1 MCSDGSGLRLD
12 DIYAGLGAATKDGD
26 RLRVRFTLY
35 LLDGTI
41 VSRGQVLHLAL
52 NCALPAAPCA
62 GEELTCTCTL
72 PSAQNKCR
80 EWSKSL
86 LWAKGRC

>member
-41 VSRGQVLHLAL
+41 VSRGQVLHLTVH
-52 NCALPAAPCA
+52 CPPLPVPAR
-62 GEELTCTCTL
+62 
-72 PSAQNKCR
+72 N
-80 EWSKSL
+80 
-86 LWAKGRC
+86 